1 MLNVVKRVDA
11 TTSTPS
17 SPVSLL
23 SETSSEP
30 HINQTKST
38 ISVGTQISSD
48 QLSPIENGNAMSSV
62 ATATVPIVD
71 LSKTIAALKEI
82 RPNNNNVS
90 IFVIDTSHL
99 PCGKICFPDFS
110 IKFNVHT
117 CKKNNRLKSLPSKG
131 NIYINQNVLHM
142 K

>member
-48 QLSPIENGNAMSSV
+48 QLSPIENGNANMSSV

-71 LSKTIAALKEI
+71 LNKTIAALKEI

-90 IFVIDTSHL
+90 T
-99 PCGKICFPDFS
+99 
-110 IKFNVHT
+110 KF
-117 CKKNNRLKSLPSKG
+117 
-131 NIYINQNVLHM
+131 
-142 K
+142 